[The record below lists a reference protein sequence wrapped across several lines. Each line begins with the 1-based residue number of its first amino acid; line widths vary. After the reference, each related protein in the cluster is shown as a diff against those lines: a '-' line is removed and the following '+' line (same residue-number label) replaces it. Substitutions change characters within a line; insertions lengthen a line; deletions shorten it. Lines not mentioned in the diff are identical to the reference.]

1 MIQRIFRVAAVAA
14 LVLLISGAVPTDAK
28 YRYGSYA
35 KAGEGT
41 YAKGSLECCRYAT
54 VACRG

>member
-1 MIQRIFRVAAVAA
+1 MIQRIFRIAAVAA

-35 KAGEGT
+35 KAGT
-41 YAKGSLECCRYAT
+41 A
-54 VACRG
+54 